1 MKTKLLKCL
10 GILAMLL
17 IVLPGAVAA
26 ADIGIV
32 FSEVLYDS
40 EDSGDTQGEWLEIYN
55 STSSAVNVGGWTV
68 RDNTDAFTIPSCTI
82 IAAGGYLV
90 IAQDEIY
97 FFNKYGF
104 YPNIDNSPLRL
115 HNESDYLTLKDK
127 QGNIKD
133 QVAWEDGGS
142 SIAGWCNSPLP
153 EANTD
158 KSIIRSD
165 LNQDTGTCV
174 DWLSN
179 QTPSPS
185 SNSLPPGSPTISLDP
200 TKLNF
205 SVACGGS
212 TTAQTFA
219 ISNSGC
225 STLNWTVSDNA
236 GWLSCNP
243 GSGSGSGVVTVSVNA
258 AGLTAGTYNAVI
270 SVSDANASNS
280 PQTVSVTLT
289 VSDAAPT
296 IMLNPTN
303 LSFNMTCNGA
313 PQSKTFS
320 IGNSGGGNLNWTVSD
335 NADWLTCSPGS
346 GSGSGVITVSVDPAG
361 LTAGTYNAAITVSS
375 SNASNSPQTVSVTLT
390 LSGECKPKIQ
400 LNRTHFSFG
409 AAGETVTCI
418 PQAFLIDN
426 SGAGTL
432 NWTVTCDVAWLD
444 YSPTSGIG
452 AGKVIL
458 SLNSS
463 SKALPMGVHTGT
475 VTVSDVNAS
484 NSPQTISLTLI
495 VHNSDEP
502 PFGEFAT
509 PTDGS
514 TVFSSIPVT
523 GWILDDV
530 GVESVTIYR
539 QVESSGETE
548 LAYVGDAV
556 FVEGARP
563 DVEAAYPQ
571 FPLNYKAGWGY
582 MMLTNA
588 LPPDGNGTYVLEVI
602 ARDCGGNEV
611 SLGTK
616 TITVDNISAV
626 KPFGAID
633 TPIQGG
639 DATGHG
645 YRNQGWALTPM
656 PNMLPEDGS
665 TIYVYVD
672 GLNLGTV
679 TYDIVRSDVHKLF
692 PGYLNSDG
700 PGGYF
705 DFDTTPYDNGVHTI
719 AWVAA
724 DDAGNDDG
732 IGSRYFNI
740 LNLGVGSHGSLTG
753 NRETRGMMMDFVQ
766 AVEIKKGYNR
776 GAELQEIY
784 PDTKGIVD
792 IEIKELERLEIH
804 FAFRA
809 SAISTL
815 PIGSTLDR
823 ERGIFYWQPGPGF
836 LGQYEFAFLI
846 ADRSHRMLKKT
857 VRVKIVPL
865 Y

>member
-1 MKTKLLKCL
+1 MKTTLFKCL
-10 GILAMLL
+10 GILAVLL

-68 RDNTDAFTIPSCTI
+68 RDNTDIFTIPSCTT

-97 FFNKYGF
+97 FYSKYGF

-115 HNESDYLTLKDK
+115 HNDGDYLTLKDK

-133 QVAWEDGGS
+133 QVAWESGGS
-142 SIAGWCNSPLP
+142 SIAGWCISLLP
-153 EANTD
+153 EANTG

-165 LNQDTGTCV
+165 LNQDTGTCA

-179 QTPSPS
+179 QTPAPS
-185 SNSLPPGSPTISLDP
+185 SNSLPPGSPTISLNP

-212 TTAQTFA
+212 TTAQTFS

-225 STLNWTVSDNA
+225 
-236 GWLSCNP
+236 
-243 GSGSGSGVVTVSVNA
+243 
-258 AGLTAGTYNAVI
+258 GT
-270 SVSDANASNS
+270 
-280 PQTVSVTLT
+280 
-289 VSDAAPT
+289 
-296 IMLNPTN
+296 
-303 LSFNMTCNGA
+303 
-313 PQSKTFS
+313 
-320 IGNSGGGNLNWTVSD
+320 LNWTVSD

-361 LTAGTYNAAITVSS
+361 LTVGVYNTAITVSS
-375 SNASNSPQTVSVTLT
+375 SNASNSPQSVPVTLT

-400 LNRTHFSFG
+400 LNRTHFYFG
-409 AAGETVTCI
+409 VAGEIVTCI

-432 NWTVTCDVAWLD
+432 NWTVTCDAAWLD
-444 YSPTSGIG
+444 YSPTSGTG
-452 AGKVIL
+452 AGQVIL
-458 SLNSS
+458 SLDSI

-475 VTVSDVNAS
+475 VTVIDANAS

-502 PFGEFAT
+502 PFGEFAS
-509 PTDGS
+509 PIDGS
-514 TVFSSIPVT
+514 TVCSGIPVT

-539 QVESSGETE
+539 QVESSGENG

-571 FPLNYKAGWGY
+571 YPLNYKAGWGY

-611 SLGTK
+611 SLGKK

-639 DATGHG
+639 DASGHM

-656 PNMLPEDGS
+656 PNILPEDGS

-692 PGYLNSDG
+692 PGYLNSDA

-719 AWVAA
+719 AWVAE
-724 DDAGNDDG
+724 DNPGNQDG

-740 LNLGVGSHGSLTG
+740 LNLGVVSHGSLTG
-753 NRETRGMMMDFVQ
+753 NRETRSMMMDFVR

-776 GAELQEIY
+776 GTELQEIY

-804 FAFRA
+804 FASRA

-846 ADRSHRMLKKT
+846 ADRSHRRLKKT
-857 VRVKIVPL
+857 VRVKIIPL